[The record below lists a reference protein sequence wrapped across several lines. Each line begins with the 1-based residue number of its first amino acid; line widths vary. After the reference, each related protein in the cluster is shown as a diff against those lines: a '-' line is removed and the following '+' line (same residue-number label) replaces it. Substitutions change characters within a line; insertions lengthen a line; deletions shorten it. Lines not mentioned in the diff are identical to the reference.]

1 MSEDVILVDQ
11 DDNPIGM
18 EEKVRCHLLDGKL
31 HRAFTALIFDPDGN
45 LLLAKRSKEKMLW
58 PGDWDG
64 TVASHPRETETY
76 LESAER
82 RIPEELG
89 ISCSMDYMIK
99 FEYHVPYRDVGS
111 ENEICGTLIGII
123 DSHTKLCPIKGE
135 IVDTMWIS
143 AAALAAK
150 LEKSPEDY
158 CPWMLIALA
167 ILPMSEKN
175 MLEKHGKVLSAWT
188 DNKMNNAWLAA
199 VRAHMPDKS
208 WRITP

>member
-1 MSEDVILVDQ
+1 MPEYVVLVDQ

-18 EEKVRCHLLDGKL
+18 EEKVRCHLPDGKL

-45 LLLAKRSKEKMLW
+45 VLLAKRSKEKMLW

-64 TVASHPRETETY
+64 TIASHPRETETY
-76 LESAER
+76 MESAER

-123 DSHTKLCPIKGE
+123 DGQTELSPIEEE
-135 IVDTMWIS
+135 IAETRWIS
-143 AAALAAK
+143 AEELAVE
-150 LEKSPEDY
+150 LEKSPENY

-175 MLEKHGKVLSAWT
+175 MLEKHGKVLSTWT
-188 DNKMNNAWLAA
+188 SSKMNKVWLDT
-199 VRAHMPDKS
+199 VRMHLSDEK